1 MLREVALV
9 RARGL
14 PAMDRELSGART
26 SDPLVSLAL
35 SARGGA
41 VRAAKPAWTS
51 SVRHNTL
58 NPVWHEVRRGVVV
71 VVVVVGVARAAAG
84 ACVVRL
90 NAVGMD
96 RGSRAPC
103 ACLS

>member
-1 MLREVALV
+1 M

-35 SARGGA
+35 SARGGGA

-58 NPVWHEVRRGVVV
+58 NPVWHEVHSRVVGCWLVSRAPRARGVFE
-71 VVVVVGVARAAAG
+71 
-84 ACVVRL
+84 L
-90 NAVGMD
+90 NAVGMIV
-96 RGSRAPC
+96 GRARR
-103 ACLS
+103 ARRV